1 MLHIAICDDE
11 KDFVQYLTDLLN
23 QYSKETGRNIKI
35 TPYYDGMELIEKYDP
50 TIDLIFLDIQMKM
63 VDGLH
68 AAERIRQMN
77 ETVGIIFLTTLT
89 QYGLEGYKYHATN
102 YIIKPMKYAR
112 LKSEM
117 DKFVERSQ
125 KEDIPSLVIT
135 NDTGKYKVPLK
146 SIRYVETYN
155 RNLMFHTE
163 QENIICYKSMKE
175 VERELCDKDFVRCHT
190 SYIVNL
196 FYVKGIKKLDIEL
209 ITGEVIP
216 ISQPKRKEFMER
228 LTDYWGGFL
237 MMRFFEILSF
247 LLAWGYTAVFFL
259 ILKSFLPLRKNVVL
273 KVIAFLVCGY
283 LADSIIYSND
293 AGSLFGTM
301 LLFFLYVLLFYRGT
315 FMEKLSVM
323 LVFYPALIAI
333 NYLMLDTGGRLF
345 KIITQASYE
354 ETLQSPTLMLIST
367 AIYTVSL
374 LLRLLFWIGAWLVL
388 RRFLEKIPSHL
399 NIKTWLII
407 DMLILASFV
416 AIFTIIYFMP
426 ENTAIVYPICGA
438 SIFSSFG
445 CMYLAAYIYDSM
457 QTAYRVQQ
465 METQRDYYKERIA
478 EEERVRSIYHDLKN
492 HLLVMESRQNTAE
505 TRQMAET
512 LRSQIAD
519 YEDYVHTGNE
529 FLDIIL
535 KDKAAKAREKQI
547 DFSALVDFKGM
558 DFIEP
563 LDISTIF
570 SNALDNAMEA
580 SERLPEDQRLVTVK
594 AERVRDM
601 LIITVEN
608 NTLPGTRPAEG
619 TTKKDR
625 FVHGFGIP
633 NIKKAV
639 EKYDGQCSFHQ
650 GDGTYL
656 LKILIPI
663 P

>member
-1 MLHIAICDDE
+1 
-11 KDFVQYLTDLLN
+11 
-23 QYSKETGRNIKI
+23 
-35 TPYYDGMELIEKYDP
+35 
-50 TIDLIFLDIQMKM
+50 
-63 VDGLH
+63 
-68 AAERIRQMN
+68 
-77 ETVGIIFLTTLT
+77 
-89 QYGLEGYKYHATN
+89 
-102 YIIKPMKYAR
+102 
-112 LKSEM
+112 
-117 DKFVERSQ
+117 
-125 KEDIPSLVIT
+125 
-135 NDTGKYKVPLK
+135 
-146 SIRYVETYN
+146 
-155 RNLMFHTE
+155 
-163 QENIICYKSMKE
+163 
-175 VERELCDKDFVRCHT
+175 
-190 SYIVNL
+190 
-196 FYVKGIKKLDIEL
+196 
-209 ITGEVIP
+209 
-216 ISQPKRKEFMER
+216 
-228 LTDYWGGFL
+228 

-315 FMEKLSVM
+315 FMEKLSVI

-345 KIITQASYE
+345 KIVTQASYE
-354 ETLQSPTLMLIST
+354 EALQSSTLMLTST
-367 AIYTVSL
+367 AIHTVSL

-426 ENTAIVYPICGA
+426 ENTVIVYPICGA
-438 SIFSSFG
+438 SIFSSFS

-465 METQRDYYKERIA
+465 METQRDYYKERIV

-547 DFSALVDFKGM
+547 DFSALVNFKGM

-570 SNALDNAMEA
+570 SNAIDNAMEA

-625 FVHGFGIP
+625 FVHVFGIP

>member
-1 MLHIAICDDE
+1 
-11 KDFVQYLTDLLN
+11 
-23 QYSKETGRNIKI
+23 
-35 TPYYDGMELIEKYDP
+35 
-50 TIDLIFLDIQMKM
+50 
-63 VDGLH
+63 
-68 AAERIRQMN
+68 
-77 ETVGIIFLTTLT
+77 
-89 QYGLEGYKYHATN
+89 
-102 YIIKPMKYAR
+102 
-112 LKSEM
+112 
-117 DKFVERSQ
+117 
-125 KEDIPSLVIT
+125 
-135 NDTGKYKVPLK
+135 
-146 SIRYVETYN
+146 
-155 RNLMFHTE
+155 
-163 QENIICYKSMKE
+163 
-175 VERELCDKDFVRCHT
+175 
-190 SYIVNL
+190 
-196 FYVKGIKKLDIEL
+196 
-209 ITGEVIP
+209 
-216 ISQPKRKEFMER
+216 
-228 LTDYWGGFL
+228 

-558 DFIEP
+558 DFMCNRYKAPSKPEEEISIETIKKLP
-563 LDISTIF
+563 KMYFTNITGGEPFIRTDLKDIVRELYKKPWRIGTINRASQSDGRLHTDADTLYF
-570 SNALDNAMEA
+570 SQIKSAACFFIFITISGWSQASCSFSRKSFTSDFLKINALSSTTSAHSGI
-580 SERLPEDQRLVTVK
+580 SETKQQLP
-594 AERVRDM
+594 
-601 LIITVEN
+601 
-608 NTLPGTRPAEG
+608 
-619 TTKKDR
+619 
-625 FVHGFGIP
+625 
-633 NIKKAV
+633 
-639 EKYDGQCSFHQ
+639 
-650 GDGTYL
+650 
-656 LKILIPI
+656 
-663 P
+663 